1 VGQLQNSSVV
11 HKEFDHSAFMEATR
25 FFSSASDRFPQ
36 DSVRAIAE
44 EVVNVLVR
52 RASAPRHA
60 NGTALLSTKIEAL
73 CDALVGDDPDAA
85 AKMVVSERFA
95 GLPIDLVYLGYV
107 GEAAKRLGTRWDDDE
122 ISLFDMTVAAGR
134 MFGILRGLRGD
145 FTPSLAKPEKRALFA
160 TAPGEEH
167 AIGITMA
174 ADMFSRRSWDIDL
187 EVGLSHN
194 EILEV
199 VENTDYPIIGLSAGS
214 EDKIVALSRLIV
226 ALRISKPW
234 LLILV
239 SGQLAETQRDLM
251 QIVGADGIAFDAATA
266 IAEMDRFSELLL
278 ERWAPT
284 SDM

>member
-1 VGQLQNSSVV
+1 MQKSPVV
-11 HKEFDHSAFMEATR
+11 YEEFDHGAFMEATR
-25 FFSSASDRFPQ
+25 FFSSASDRLPH

-52 RASAPRHA
+52 RASAPRKA
-60 NGTALLSTKIEAL
+60 GGVPLLSARIDAL

-85 AKMVVSERFA
+85 ANMILQERLT
-95 GLPIDLVYLGYV
+95 GVPIDIVYLGYI
-107 GEAAKRLGTRWDDDE
+107 GQAATQLGTRWDDDE

-187 EVGLSHN
+187 EVGLSHDQ
-194 EILEV
+194 ILEV
-199 VENTDYPIIGLSAGS
+199 VDNTDYPIVGLSAGS

-239 SGQLAETQRDLM
+239 SGQLADTQRDLM
-251 QIVGADGIAFDAATA
+251 QIVGADGIAFDAASA
-266 IAEMDRFSELLL
+266 ITEMDRFSELLL